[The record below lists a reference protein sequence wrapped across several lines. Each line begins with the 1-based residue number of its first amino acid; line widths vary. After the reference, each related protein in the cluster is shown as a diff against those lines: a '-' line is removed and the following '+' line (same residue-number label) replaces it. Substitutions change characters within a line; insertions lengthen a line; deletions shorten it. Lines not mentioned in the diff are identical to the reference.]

1 MGGFILKTKNTGYM
15 KTLLTDRMKT
25 HVLLFNGILSMR
37 KWFQNNKV
45 SLRNTL
51 YHDFVIVMVF
61 AMHSLSCQTSFIY
74 VYICVLF
81 YYSESAISSNRSL
94 LNEETSDTGKKR
106 KRRRKKKALSS
117 LRQESKEQTNSVQS
131 VGRSSSHGSCN
142 DDDVRTRNLSDS
154 DSPHPIDSN

>member
-1 MGGFILKTKNTGYM
+1 MP
-15 KTLLTDRMKT
+15 D
-25 HVLLFNGILSMR
+25 
-37 KWFQNNKV
+37 
-45 SLRNTL
+45 
-51 YHDFVIVMVF
+51 
-61 AMHSLSCQTSFIY
+61 FIY
-74 VYICVLF
+74 IRLHLSFASFF